1 MITEFLVAEGERI
14 KRLDAFLVSRERSV
28 SRSGLQRL
36 ILAGRIRVNA
46 DVVRP
51 SRKIKPGD
59 RITIE
64 EPKPGPM
71 LRDKQSVP
79 LEILYE
85 DESLIIIDKP
95 SGVVV
100 HPTSG
105 NWNGTLLNALL
116 DHFQSNGKVNGLN
129 APSGL
134 PGLIHRLDKETSGV
148 MVISKTKQAQRTLGS
163 QFEAHSIVRTYEA
176 LVHGRPTEGQ
186 GTIRLSI
193 GRDVHD
199 EKKVSSNTRKPQMAS
214 TEFNVMQS
222 FGNVASR
229 LALIP
234 YTGRQHQL
242 RVHLASLGCPILGD
256 QLYGCQKDFPIQE
269 KSIPRM
275 MLYARSLSFC
285 HPVSKEWVEFNS
297 NQPPEFETMVTHL
310 ENQFTQ
316 PLF

>member
-1 MITEFLVAEGERI
+1 MITDFFVSEGERI

-36 ILAGRIRVNA
+36 ILAGRIRVNS

-71 LRDKQSVP
+71 LRDTQSVP
-79 LEILYE
+79 LKILYE
-85 DESLIIIDKP
+85 DESFIIIDKP

-100 HPTSG
+100 HPTTG

-116 DHFQSNGKVNGLN
+116 DHFESNGQMNALN
-129 APSGL
+129 AASGL
-134 PGLIHRLDKETSGV
+134 PRLVHRLDKETSGV
-148 MVISKTKQAQRTLGS
+148 MVVAKTKQTHRALGS
-163 QFEAHSIVRTYEA
+163 QFEARSIVRSYEA
-176 LVHGRPTEGQ
+176 LVHGRPVESQ
-186 GTIRLSI
+186 GTIRLAI
-193 GRDVHD
+193 GRDAHD
-199 EKKVSSNTRKPQMAS
+199 EKKVSSNTRKPQMAA
-214 TEFNVMQS
+214 TEFHVMQS
-222 FGNVASR
+222 FGNVGSR

-234 YTGRQHQL
+234 HTGRQHQL

-275 MLYARSLSFC
+275 MLHARSLKFC

-297 NQPPEFETMVTHL
+297 AQPPEFETMVTHL
-310 ENQFTQ
+310 GQPFTRS
-316 PLF
+316 